1 MNKAELVER
10 IKEKTGFS
18 VKDTDDF
25 LKAFTETIEET
36 LLEGDK
42 IVLFGFGTFEVKK
55 RGAREGVNPFTGKAF
70 SSPETTVPSFKFGQA
85 FKKKFKSVVE

>member
-55 RGAREGVNPFTGKAF
+55 RGAREGVNPFT
-70 SSPETTVPSFKFGQA
+70 ETTVPSFKFGQA